1 MIVRYA
7 IVAHGRVQGVGFRY
21 FAQYEARRRGL
32 TGWVKN
38 CDADHMIEIE
48 VQGDVEKVEAF
59 VDEIKKG
66 PPFAR
71 VERIEQYSIPTVSH
85 EKTFRIIY

>member
-32 TGWVKN
+32 TGRVKN
-38 CDADHMIEIE
+38 CDADHMIEME

-71 VERIEQYSIPTVSH
+71 VERIEQYSIPTISH

>member
-1 MIVRYA
+1 MIARYA
-7 IVAHGRVQGVGFRY
+7 IVVHGRVQSVGFRY

-38 CDADHMIEIE
+38 CDAAHMIEME